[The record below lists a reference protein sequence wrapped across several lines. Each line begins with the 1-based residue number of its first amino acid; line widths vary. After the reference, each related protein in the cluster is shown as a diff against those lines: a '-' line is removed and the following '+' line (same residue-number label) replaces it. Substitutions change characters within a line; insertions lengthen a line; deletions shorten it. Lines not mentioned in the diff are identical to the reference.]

1 MQHYTKHFEKM
12 PKRSRTSYGARKVL
26 TKRRKPAS
34 DKSLALRKAYTMLRG
49 VVPNKT
55 TVILKYSDTVQLVD
69 TLVGFSA
76 QVLKVN
82 SCFDP
87 DDTIGGHQP
96 LGFDEHAAFYQNYR
110 VTKAEVVGHFCNN
123 QSTVPVLVGMTPS
136 ETNVT
141 TVTQAQ
147 MERPGTKMAM
157 LAQDTGGS
165 LNRELDIQ
173 MDIAAFDGNAGA
185 RSDDR
190 LQAAVAADP
199 ADLKY
204 VQLWARSGVG
214 ALTVDVALTF
224 ELYMTVEFFN
234 RRSLSIS

>member
-1 MQHYTKHFEKM
+1 M
-12 PKRSRTSYGARKVL
+12 PKRSRTSYAAKKVQKKRKMSSA
-26 TKRRKPAS
+26 TS
-34 DKSLALRKAYTMLRG
+34 GSLQKAYTMYRG
-49 VVPNKT
+49 VLPARST
-55 TVILKYSDTVQLVD
+55 AILKYSDTVQLVD

-96 LGFDEHAAFYQNYR
+96 LGYDEYANFYQNYR
-110 VTKAEVVGHFCNN
+110 VIKAEVVGHYCNN
-123 QSTVPVLVGMTPS
+123 QSTVPVLVGITPS
-136 ETNVT
+136 ETNAT

-147 MERPGTKMAM
+147 MERPGTKMVM
-157 LAQDTGGS
+157 LAQDTGGNLNSKLS
-165 LNRELDIQ
+165 LE
-173 MDIAAFDGNAGA
+173 MDIAKFDGNVGA
-185 RSDDR
+185 RTDDR
-190 LQAAVAADP
+190 LQALIAADP

-214 ALTVDVALTF
+214 ALTVDVSLTF